1 MPSILSSWLRV
12 LVPGIVLIGLLWI
25 VWITWQTPLYI
36 VYVFFIYGATVTF
49 LLGWPQV
56 ESLGLQCAEGAVQR
70 LGATGFPSTTSP
82 LHKPISGLAESN
94 SVVKFFT
101 ALVRVEETKE
111 LREEIRG
118 NLIPKI
124 IAYAFLTMLF
134 LFTVPHEK
142 VDFTNAIQTW
152 DAMLRAVGA
161 AAVFT
166 ILVVWDGAMCSLQF
180 RRNKRLQL

>member
-12 LVPGIVLIGLLWI
+12 LVPGIVLIGLLSI
-25 VWITWQTPLYI
+25 VWSTWQTPLYI
-36 VYVFFIYGATVTF
+36 VYVFFIYGATATF

-56 ESLGLQCAEGAVQR
+56 EWLGLQFAQDAVQR
-70 LGATGFPSTTSP
+70 LGAVIFPSTTSP
-82 LHKPISGLAESN
+82 LNKPISGLAELN

-124 IAYAFLTMLF
+124 IAYAFLTMSL

-142 VDFTNAIQTW
+142 VDFTNALQTLN
-152 DAMLRAVGA
+152 AMQTAVGA

-166 ILVVWDGAMCSLQF
+166 MLVVWDGAMCSLQF